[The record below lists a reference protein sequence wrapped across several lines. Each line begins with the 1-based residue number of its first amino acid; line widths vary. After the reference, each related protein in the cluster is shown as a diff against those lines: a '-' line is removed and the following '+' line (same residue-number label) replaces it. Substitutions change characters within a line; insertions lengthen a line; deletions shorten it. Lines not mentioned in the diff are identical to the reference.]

1 MAHMIPDTI
10 REGTASR
17 AEKRL
22 FNRFRSDLPDDCYVL
37 HSLGLTN
44 HETKIWGEC
53 DFVVVSTGGIFAL
66 EIKGGGVS
74 CEKGEWLF
82 TNTSGKVFRKSEG
95 PFEQAKEAMF
105 AVRRFV
111 EKQDELKGFLYGYGV
126 IMPDETF
133 IHESPEIEPGVLL
146 DRRHYHR
153 KLDEYIRA
161 LSEFWREDYARKHD
175 RPPRLPS
182 KSELEAV
189 RKALRP
195 EIRTVYTLNS
205 SLEKTEQDQIELTGQ
220 QCRVL
225 QCIDGN
231 PRTIVR
237 GGAGTGKTVLALDK
251 AVRLAGGG
259 ERVLYLCYNRLLGLQ
274 ANRHAS
280 TNGGEGTLEAW
291 SIHAWFDKVIDEAGE
306 RGALGGPGGDMEEY
320 YSHRYPNVYMDAL
333 LKLGTEPFDAV
344 VVDEA
349 QDLLKDP
356 YLDAIDLSL
365 KGGLGAGR
373 WHFFMDEEQ
382 DIFRAVE
389 NSALKRLNGYSHAR
403 FDLTTNCRNTREI
416 MRVTSMISGVPMND
430 EGAVEGLEPKIVHYR
445 DGADQVAKVSGVV
458 DGLLADGIPA
468 KDIILLSGHKL
479 DKSSFAG
486 VEKISGHKLRDITH
500 DSGEYMKP
508 IDFCTIQAFKG
519 LERKVVIAVDLLALD
534 KPVGRRLHYCG
545 LSRARTMLVVM
556 LGEGGLA

>member
-1 MAHMIPDTI
+1 LT
-10 REGTASR
+10 
-17 AEKRL
+17 
-22 FNRFRSDLPDDCYVL
+22 DDCYVL

-53 DFVVVSTGGIFAL
+53 DFVVVSTGGIFVL

-82 TNTSGKVFRKSEG
+82 TNSSGKVFRKNEG

-133 IHESPEIEPGVLL
+133 THESPEIEQGVLL
-146 DRRHYHR
+146 DRRDFQK
-153 KLDEYIRA
+153 KLDRYIQA
-161 LSEFWREDYARKHD
+161 LGDFWREDYARKHD
-175 RPPRLPS
+175 RPPRLPA
-182 KSELEAV
+182 KNELAAI
-189 RKALRP
+189 RQALRP
-195 EIRTVYTLNS
+195 EIKTVYTLNS
-205 SLEKTEQDQIELTGQ
+205 SLEKTGQDQIELTGQ

-225 QCIDGN
+225 RGMDGN

-251 AVRLAGGG
+251 AVRLAEGGR
-259 ERVLYLCYNRLLGLQ
+259 RVLYLCYNRLLGLD
-274 ANRHAS
+274 ANRHAA
-280 TNGGEGTLEAW
+280 TNVEGGALEAW
-291 SIHAWFDKVIDEAGE
+291 SIHAWFDRVIDEAGE
-306 RGALGGPGGDMEEY
+306 RNTLGEAGDDMEEY
-320 YSHRYPNVYMDAL
+320 YSHRYPNVYMDSL
-333 LKLGTEPFDAV
+333 LKLGMKPFDAV

-349 QDLLKDP
+349 QDLLKEP

-365 KGGLGAGR
+365 EGGLGEGR

-382 DIFRAVE
+382 DIFHAVE
-389 NSALKRLNGYSHAR
+389 NSALKRLNEYSHAR
-403 FDLTTNCRNTREI
+403 FDLTVNCRNTREI
-416 MRVTSMISGVPMND
+416 IRAISRISGVPMDD
-430 EGAVEGLEPKIVHYR
+430 EGAVDGPEPKVVYYR
-445 DGADQVAKVSGVV
+445 DGADEVAKVSRVV
-458 DGLLADGIPA
+458 GELLGDGIPA
-468 KDIILLSGHKL
+468 KDIILLSGHRL
-479 DKSSFAG
+479 EKSSFAG
-486 VEKISGHKLRDITH
+486 VEKIAGFKLRDISH
-500 DSGEYMKP
+500 DSGEYMKS

-534 KPVGRRLHYCG
+534 KPVGQRLHYCG

-556 LGEGGLA
+556 LGEGEEGRY